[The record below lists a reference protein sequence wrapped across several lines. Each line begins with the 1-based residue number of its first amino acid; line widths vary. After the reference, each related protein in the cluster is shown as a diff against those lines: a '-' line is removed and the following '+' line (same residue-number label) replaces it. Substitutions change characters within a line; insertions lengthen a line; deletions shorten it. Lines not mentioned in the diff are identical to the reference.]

1 MSSRITKKKIN
12 SEFGLSVVKCFC
24 GSAILLVPNVKLMS
38 KAVEDHVAKHTQK
51 AKNHKE
57 AEVEAERVR
66 DDLIT
71 KILEKA
77 SKS

>member
-1 MSSRITKKKIN
+1 MSSRTTKKKID
-12 SEFGLSVVKCFC
+12 SEFGLSVVKCVC
-24 GSAILLVPNVKLMS
+24 GAAILLVPNVKVMS
-38 KAVEDHVAKHTQK
+38 KAVEDHVEKHVAKV
-51 AKNHKE
+51 KNQRE

-77 SKS
+77 SEL